1 MCQHTYQASGR
12 PHGSP
17 IKASDRAS
25 ERSLVPETCME
36 LRAGGLCLKDQV
48 FGKLR
53 PTSHWYYLRP
63 HTSMAPVLAM
73 TDMVAIAR
81 RDDSLL
87 LTPMERFLNLILTGP
102 NRIPFS
108 HEGEP
113 EMRVDRRWRTRKDEE
128 GMGTTVAVQRRG
140 WGTGSAEI
148 G

>member
-1 MCQHTYQASGR
+1 TLSQGSGFRQAKADF
-12 PHGSP
+12 PLVLLAPAYKHGSGTGD
-17 IKASDRAS
+17 DRH
-25 ERSLVPETCME
+25 
-36 LRAGGLCLKDQV
+36 G
-48 FGKLR
+48 
-53 PTSHWYYLRP
+53 
-63 HTSMAPVLAM
+63 
-73 TDMVAIAR
+73 AIAR

-87 LTPMERFLNLILTGP
+87 LAPLERFLNLIVTGP